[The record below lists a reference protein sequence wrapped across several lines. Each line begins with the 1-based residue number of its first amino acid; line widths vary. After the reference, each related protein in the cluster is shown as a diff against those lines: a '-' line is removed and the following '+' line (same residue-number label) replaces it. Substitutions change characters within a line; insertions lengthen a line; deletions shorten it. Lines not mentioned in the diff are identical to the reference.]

1 MHKDTELHWKNR
13 SLLRNLVPALLAVW
27 QMAALDAPC
36 QTNDARPFEAEI
48 RAFEAMDKTNPPA
61 RDAILFT
68 GSSSIR
74 KWTTLARDFNTH
86 KVINRGFGGSQISDS
101 TYYADRIVFP
111 YQPRKIVFFSGSND
125 IAAGKTAEQVFD
137 DFKAFVQKVR
147 GALPKVEIDFISIT
161 TSPLRWHQVEQVKK
175 ANGLISSWI
184 STQDHLTFINVFPAT
199 LAEDGHPK
207 PELFLADRLHM
218 NARGYAIWTSI
229 IEPYLK

>member
-1 MHKDTELHWKNR
+1 MNR
-13 SLLRNLVPALLAVW
+13 PHLRNLILPLLAFW
-27 QMAALDAPC
+27 QLAAADAPS
-36 QTNDARPFEAEI
+36 QTANARPFEAEI
-48 RAFEAMDKTNPPA
+48 RAFEAMDKTNPPP
-61 RDAILFT
+61 RGAILFT

-74 KWTTLARDFNTH
+74 KWTTLARDFKTH
-86 KVINRGFGGSQISDS
+86 QVINRGFGGSQISDS
-101 TYYADRIVFP
+101 VYYADRIVIP
-111 YQPRKIVFFSGSND
+111 YQPQTIVFFAGSND

-161 TSPLRWHQVEQVKK
+161 TSPLRWHQVEEVKK

-184 STQDHLTFINVFPAT
+184 TTQDHLTFINAFPAT
-199 LAEDGHPK
+199 LGENGQPR